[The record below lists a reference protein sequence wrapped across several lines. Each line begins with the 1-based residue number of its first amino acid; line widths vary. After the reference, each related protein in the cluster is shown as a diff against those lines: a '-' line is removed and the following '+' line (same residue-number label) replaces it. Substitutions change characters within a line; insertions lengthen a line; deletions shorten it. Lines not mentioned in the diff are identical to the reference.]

1 VYRFFEPPK
10 LCKDD
15 DGRSYQSFK
24 CAAPKGCKSKVNAT
38 SRYQTNK
45 DGSKAADRSSTS
57 NLMKHA
63 KKCWGA
69 DIVKARMQGVDAQAK
84 DGSIFSAFARANE
97 RPITHSQKRSS
108 GTILPHLHSQTLT
121 TSNLRA
127 HIVRWVVESNRPLVI
142 VEDREFK
149 FILGAGRPEY
159 RLPGRRTVSRDLNAS
174 YERCRTFVEQL
185 LKEHPGRLSFG
196 TDAWTSPN
204 HRAFVVWTVHL
215 HHKGELVSFPL
226 DIFEVPEV

>member
-1 VYRFFEPPK
+1 KPRLHSGVYQFFEPPK
-10 LCKDD
+10 LCEDN

-24 CAAPKGCKSKVNAT
+24 CAAPKGCKSKVKTT

-57 NLMKHA
+57 NLKKHA

-69 DIVKARMQGVDAQAK
+69 DIVKARMQGVDTQAK
-84 DGSIFSAFARANE
+84 DGGILSAFARANK
-97 RPITHSQKRSS
+97 RPVVAGDR
-108 GTILPHLHSQTLT
+108 TLT
-121 TSNLRA
+121 EAELR
-127 HIVRWVVESNRPLVI
+127 V
-142 VEDREFK
+142 
-149 FILGAGRPEY
+149 GRPEY
-159 RLPGRRTVSRDLNAS
+159 HLPSRCTVSRDLNAS

-204 HRAFVVWTVHL
+204 HRAFVAWTVHL
-215 HHKGELVSFPL
+215 HHEGELVSFPL
-226 DIFEVPEV
+226 DVFEVPESHTGETLAREF